1 MSSTDNTT
9 IHPSLF
15 NFEKTDYT
23 TGSLFFGQPLGLM
36 DTINKHFP
44 ALELLYKRLKG
55 MDWDEMEFDFEPCRA
70 EFKRMDPLLAQP
82 MINQIGWQWETD
94 TIAARTITPVMSGF
108 LTDQTAFD
116 LYQRIGDN
124 ECLIEGT
131 EVLTPSGWKDLADVT
146 VQDKIAQYDPSTQ
159 AVSFVN
165 PSRVIEKDYNGKVLY
180 FGSNTGHFFQGVTPN
195 HRMPVVHRQDG
206 TFESVLAQD
215 LDYQKGTASRLKSA
229 PIAGYLTG
237 AESQLTTLERFLIA
251 VQADGSASPRYDGSL
266 SGHVPVRFSFS
277 KERKSTRLL
286 ALCKELG
293 FNVTEAARSP
303 AHDNV
308 AEKRNF
314 VIQVPVEHRPF
325 LKNYNWVDLSQKS
338 ATWCKDFLDEQV
350 QWDGHFTKNTGILH
364 TTSRQ
369 AVEIS
374 QAAAALAGYKTH
386 LAFYPDNRKESFSGC
401 WRLSWKEQ
409 TYVSGQVIHK
419 FESDYEGKVRCLTV
433 PTGFFLCRYKDRVS
447 VTGNCIHSRTYSEIV
462 KFSFDDPEKVMAEVL
477 GVKEHRTR
485 LHVIAKVFREAFV
498 ASHEL
503 ALGIRKRDQ
512 KSFDIFFL
520 FVVALFIMERGQFM
534 ISFPIT
540 FTYGSND
547 HFLPICKA
555 VQKICQDEYE
565 IHAVAGAH
573 MINYLRDTGEGV
585 MAMYN
590 HRNTISQ
597 MVHEVRNIEVANLDF
612 LLCGQ
617 KDLFGVTQKDYAR
630 WADFCFADIADALSV
645 KTEFTT
651 PTSNPLDFMEKWI
664 NISSI
669 QAALQEEKNG
679 QYLLGMVRRDD
690 MGKTFNLSGLLT

>member
-124 ECLIEGT
+124 E
-131 EVLTPSGWKDLADVT
+131 
-146 VQDKIAQYDPSTQ
+146 
-159 AVSFVN
+159 
-165 PSRVIEKDYNGKVLY
+165 
-180 FGSNTGHFFQGVTPN
+180 
-195 HRMPVVHRQDG
+195 VVHG
-206 TFESVLAQD
+206 
-215 LDYQKGTASRLKSA
+215 
-229 PIAGYLTG
+229 
-237 AESQLTTLERFLIA
+237 
-251 VQADGSASPRYDGSL
+251 
-266 SGHVPVRFSFS
+266 
-277 KERKSTRLL
+277 
-286 ALCKELG
+286 
-293 FNVTEAARSP
+293 
-303 AHDNV
+303 
-308 AEKRNF
+308 
-314 VIQVPVEHRPF
+314 
-325 LKNYNWVDLSQKS
+325 
-338 ATWCKDFLDEQV
+338 
-350 QWDGHFTKNTGILH
+350 
-364 TTSRQ
+364 
-369 AVEIS
+369 
-374 QAAAALAGYKTH
+374 
-386 LAFYPDNRKESFSGC
+386 
-401 WRLSWKEQ
+401 
-409 TYVSGQVIHK
+409 
-419 FESDYEGKVRCLTV
+419 
-433 PTGFFLCRYKDRVS
+433 
-447 VTGNCIHSRTYSEIV
+447 RTYSEIV
-462 KFSFDDPEKVMAEVL
+462 KFSFDDPEKVMADVL

-485 LHVIAKVFREAFV
+485 LKVVAQVFREAFV

-503 ALGIRKRDQ
+503 ALGLRKRDQ
-512 KSFDIFFL
+512 KTFDIFFL

-547 HFLPICKA
+547 HYLPICKA